1 MYYII
6 QTSVNAFFIDRRRSS
21 TTSTGSGIRVGG
33 GLVEPKAPN
42 HNSFMMP
49 FGAAAVKPANLLN
62 LLKKPKAR
70 SKSQQSRSTSKETSK
85 SKSNLK
91 LSEIV
96 IVQKGYEGIK
106 SGLKEV
112 DALTAALKKESST
125 TSKKETKQSVAT
137 KTTSMEFK
145 EVDTRSQTKEE
156 HNLSFTVNKPIER
169 RARHASLSKK
179 QSSLPD
185 QSVTI
190 SLPGSRR
197 VSRNASVDRVNDIP
211 ENGLKKS
218 HRSSSQEIFTGE
230 YKMQIP
236 SGKPKMT
243 SSSSRTQLKMTANVQ
258 EISSDTVVMKAKCDD
273 LEEVHTEA
281 KVAMPKIP
289 VPPPPPPAPPATKDA
304 PELQL
309 LQVTVTPQNRP
320 NKSGFTLCSKNQMI
334 ENHPLAAQNQYSF
347 GSSVSSK
354 SAEKSSITSSSC
366 TNNWAASSSTKMETS
381 SIQQQSKTETIATV
395 KTEQKSMNTQSM
407 MASSSMTTTS
417 SSNTS
422 NGMHIEGQ
430 KFNISKSL
438 KKASH
443 HGSKEN
449 LSITNTRRSKHASGT
464 NESSSK
470 RALAKPSLAQE
481 AGSQIGGHLKGLDV
495 ALEALA
501 KQQKEQEMK
510 ELKMTQNSQK
520 SMLITQQKTAKD
532 GTTSV
537 TVSLPPSRRGSRRGS
552 ISEGGG
558 QMRSRKNSM
567 DIYSANYN
575 VRLSRQGSPTRL
587 QQKVGL
593 FYPKMMTNMISEYII

>member
-1 MYYII
+1 MYLE
-6 QTSVNAFFIDRRRSS
+6 RRRSS

-42 HNSFMMP
+42 TNSFMMP
-49 FGAAAVKPANLLN
+49 FGAAAVKPANLVS
-62 LLKKPKAR
+62 LLKNPKLR
-70 SKSQQSRSTSKETSK
+70 SKSQQRSSSTSSKDSSKSK

-91 LSEIV
+91 LSKIEIV
-96 IVQKGYEGIK
+96 QRGYEGIK

-125 TSKKETKQSVAT
+125 STKKETKQSKST
-137 KTTSMEFK
+137 KTTQSMEFK
-145 EVDTRSQTKEE
+145 EVDTRTQTKEE
-156 HNLSFTVNKPIER
+156 HNLSFTVNKPIQR
-169 RARHASLSKK
+169 RARHESLGKN

-230 YKMQIP
+230 YKMKIP
-236 SGKPKMT
+236 SGKPKLTHASST
-243 SSSSRTQLKMTANVQ
+243 SKTQLKMTANVE

-273 LEEVHTEA
+273 LEDAHTEV
-281 KVAMPKIP
+281 KVAMPKVP
-289 VPPPPPPAPPATKDA
+289 APPPPPPAPTTTQDA

-320 NKSGFTLCSKNQMI
+320 NKSGFALCSKNQMI
-334 ENHPLAAQNQYSF
+334 ENHPLAAQNQYSVA
-347 GSSVSSK
+347 SSSSTK
-354 SAEKSSITSSSC
+354 KAENASITS
-366 TNNWAASSSTKMETS
+366 TNSMAASSSTRIESS
-381 SIQQQSKTETIATV
+381 SIQQQSNTETISTV
-395 KTEQKSMNTQSM
+395 KMEQKSSTTQGMMATSSM
-407 MASSSMTTTS
+407 MTTS
-417 SSNTS
+417 SSNMS
-422 NGMHIEGQ
+422 NSTHVEGQ
-430 KFNISKSL
+430 KFNIAKSL
-438 KKASH
+438 KKASQ

-449 LSITNTRRSKHASGT
+449 LSTVTNNRRSKHASGT
-464 NESSSK
+464 NDSCSK
-470 RALAKPSLAQE
+470 RVQTKTVSSQE
-481 AGSQIGGHLKGLDV
+481 AESKIGGHLKGLDV

-510 ELKMTQNSQK
+510 EYKMTQNTQK
-520 SMLITQQKTAKD
+520 SMLITQQKTTKD

-558 QMRSRKNSM
+558 QIRSRKNSM
-567 DIYSANYN
+567 DLYSANYN

-587 QQKVGL
+587 QQKVW
-593 FYPKMMTNMISEYII
+593 ISQILGGANIRGHFISYKY